1 VRRRAWHLSCTFPSV
16 NFWPSRR
23 IHLQCCRDGELV
35 SIKTHRF
42 WIEIL
47 LLATAMACVLAL
59 LIASL
64 GAAAGAA
71 ASEESTAQAT
81 STTTEQSYEGMVTC
95 SRCGAKHSAALGQN
109 AADCARTC
117 VRGGASFVLIEGN
130 ATYRLEGDL
139 GILARLAGR
148 RARILGE
155 LNGNTIRISSV
166 PSEI

>member
-1 VRRRAWHLSCTFPSV
+1 M
-16 NFWPSRR
+16 
-23 IHLQCCRDGELV
+23 
-35 SIKTHRF
+35 SIKTHRI

-71 ASEESTAQAT
+71 ATEESTPQAMP
-81 STTTEQSYEGMVTC
+81 TTTEQSYEGMVTC

-109 AADCARTC
+109 AADCARSC
-117 VRGGASFVLIEGN
+117 VRGGASFVLVEGN
-130 ATYRLEGDL
+130 ANYRLEGDL
-139 GILARLAGR
+139 GVLGRLAGR
-148 RARILGE
+148 RARIVGE

-166 PSEI
+166 ASEI